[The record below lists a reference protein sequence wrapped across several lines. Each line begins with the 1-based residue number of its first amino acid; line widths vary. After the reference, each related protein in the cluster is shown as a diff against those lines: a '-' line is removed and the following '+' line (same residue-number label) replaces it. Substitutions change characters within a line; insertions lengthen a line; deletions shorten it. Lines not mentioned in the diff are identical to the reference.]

1 MHGPHLRL
9 PRARIALALPIA
21 LATPAFAQAEAA
33 QRGLWSLFMQSLDIF
48 TLVLVVGS
56 LYAVGLIVRCVLD
69 LRQSAIAPQT
79 LAKNLLDHADRR
91 DRQAVRRLAGDDES
105 MLGRVVAAGVELDGG
120 QRREAAEA
128 VAGMELARWFGRI
141 EPLSVVGNLGPLIG
155 LAGTVWGMILA
166 FTSLG
171 AAGGQA
177 DPSALSEGI
186 SKALFHTL
194 LGLVL
199 AIPCLAVHGWYRA
212 RLDRWCSVALA
223 DATRVLDRLDADGRA
238 QPSQQPGQQQA
249 SREPRA

>member
-1 MHGPHLRL
+1 MHATI
-9 PRARIALALPIA
+9 RAPLAAAALVAL
-21 LATPAFAQAEAA
+21 LATPAFAQAQQAE
-33 QRGLWSLFMQSLDIF
+33 QGLWSLFMQSLDIF
-48 TLVLVVGS
+48 TLLLVAGS

-69 LRQSAIAPQT
+69 LRAGAIAPPT

-91 DRQAVRRLAGDDES
+91 DRQAVRRLASDDDS
-105 MLGRVVAAGVELDGG
+105 MLGRVVAAGVELDGA

-141 EPLSVVGNLGPLIG
+141 EPLAVVGNLGPLIG

-212 RLDRWCSVALA
+212 RLDRWCSCALA
-223 DATRVLDRLDADGRA
+223 DATRVLDRLDAGAATAR
-238 QPSQQPGQQQA
+238 
-249 SREPRA
+249 SREPAA